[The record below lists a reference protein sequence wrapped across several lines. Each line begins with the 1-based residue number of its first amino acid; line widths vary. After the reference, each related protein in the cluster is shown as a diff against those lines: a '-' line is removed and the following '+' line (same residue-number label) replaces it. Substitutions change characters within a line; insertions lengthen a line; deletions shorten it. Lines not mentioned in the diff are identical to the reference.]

1 MRGTAVVFIIVG
13 FISVLCKIAWEDYQ
27 TGKIPD
33 RQNGILLL
41 LGLAAMWSFPE
52 KMSAVYLPGPSVAGM
67 FVVSLP
73 LFLLGVILPGSL
85 GGGDVKLMA
94 AGGFFLGVRGILL
107 AAVLGFFCAGLYG
120 AGLLLCRRAGRKS
133 TFPLGPFL
141 CLGMLGAFVILCAGG
156 SYLIL

>member
-27 TGKIPD
+27 TGKISD

-41 LGLAAMWSFPE
+41 LGLAAIWSFPE
-52 KMSAVYLPGPSVAGM
+52 KLSAVYLPRPSVAGM
-67 FVVSLP
+67 FV
-73 LFLLGVILPGSL
+73 GSL

-120 AGLLLCRRAGRKS
+120 AGLLLCHRAGRKS